1 MSYFPNIP
9 PLTLFSACSDNDV
22 NPVLVFGCPDHHV
35 ICLSCFRDYCVS
47 RLNDRSFTL
56 HDKLGYTLGCP
67 VGCENSFI
75 DSSSKHFSA
84 ILSNSLSD
92 NQSSDQYER
101 YQRFAAEQF
110 VIDAGGILCPQP
122 NCGTGIMPNK
132 DESAQINTDNNTPEE
147 RKIVCTEC
155 RYVFCRL
162 CLQGFHIGDCNEI
175 LVEQDENQAERQN
188 STSTVIGADRN
199 LASRARWLP
208 DEVRSREQLSI
219 EGPSSSWAAIRITT
233 KPCPKV
239 SYHYLKI
246 LFKSL

>member
-1 MSYFPNIP
+1 M
-9 PLTLFSACSDNDV
+9 
-22 NPVLVFGCPDHHV
+22 

-56 HDKLGYTLGCP
+56 HSEFGYTLGCP

-84 ILSNSLSD
+84 ILSNSLGGG
-92 NQSSDQYER
+92 QTKDQYER

-110 VIDAGGILCPQP
+110 VIQAGGILCPQP
-122 NCGTGIMPNK
+122 NCGTGIMPNSDTIDK
-132 DESAQINTDNNTPEE
+132 NGTAE
-147 RKIVCTEC
+147 RKVVCTEC
-155 RYVFCRL
+155 KYVFCRM
-162 CLQGFHIGDCNEI
+162 CLQGYHIGDCNEI
-175 LVEQDENQAERQN
+175 LMEQDEAVSETQN
-188 STSTVIGADRN
+188 TRATTIGVDRS

-208 DEVRSREQLSI
+208 DEVRTSEQLLN

-239 SYHYLKI
+239 KR
-246 LFKSL
+246 